1 MVLVAVG
8 MSFIILAI
16 AALAVDLIAL
26 YSAHNDAR
34 LAATAAA
41 MAGAETIANSGYTTD
56 TTTTP
61 WSQIT
66 GPAIAAAQ
74 TAGAQNKIAG
84 QAIPVASIIVT
95 PSTGNGNGGN
105 TNPQVAVT
113 ITSSSLPAFFSR
125 IWGNKALS
133 VAATA
138 TAEVYNPSGNSLPV
152 QSQCVKPWLLPNIA
166 PNGAGNSPL
175 LDVATGQISAA
186 LPLVGTAY
194 ALTLPANCT
203 NGCPPP
209 PNIPAA
215 TKGSY
220 YPVQLNAG
228 GFSSTST
235 ACTASSCE
243 YAQNIAACSS
253 APISCG
259 SQLTIETSID
269 ACLGGFVQANAN
281 GIQCLIHASAPGL
294 GMGQDCMGADASN
307 CAGASVPSLATQF
320 LAGDDNPLKLDGV
333 NAGDLIS
340 ASDSVVTIPIFN
352 QPAVG
357 AIPNPVTVIGF
368 VQGFVTDYGANGA
381 FDIRIINV
389 AGCGAG
395 VSGSPVQGDSISP
408 VPVHLIGN

>member
-1 MVLVAVG
+1 MILIAIAL
-8 MSFIILAI
+8 SFVILAI
-16 AALAVDLIAL
+16 AALAIDLVAL

-34 LAATAAA
+34 AAA
-41 MAGAETIANSGYTTD
+41 DVAALAGAKFIANSGYTTD
-56 TTTTP
+56 ATTTP
-61 WSQIT
+61 WISIT
-66 GPAIAAAQ
+66 APAIAVAQAA
-74 TAGAQNKIAG
+74 GSQNKISG

-125 IWGNKALS
+125 IWGNTALS

-186 LPLVGTAY
+186 LPLVGTPY
-194 ALTLPANCT
+194 PLTLAA
-203 NGCPPP
+203 GCGSGCLPPP
-209 PNIPAA
+209 HIPAA

-259 SQLTIETSID
+259 SQLTIETSMD
-269 ACLGGFVQANAN
+269 ACLGGFVQANAT
-281 GIQCLIHASAPGL
+281 GIQCLIHASAPGP
-294 GMGQDCMGADASN
+294 GAGQDCMGADASN

-320 LAGDDNPLKLDGV
+320 LAGDDNPLRLDGV

-340 ASDSVVTIPIFN
+340 TSDSVVTIPIFN

-389 AGCGAG
+389 AGCGAS